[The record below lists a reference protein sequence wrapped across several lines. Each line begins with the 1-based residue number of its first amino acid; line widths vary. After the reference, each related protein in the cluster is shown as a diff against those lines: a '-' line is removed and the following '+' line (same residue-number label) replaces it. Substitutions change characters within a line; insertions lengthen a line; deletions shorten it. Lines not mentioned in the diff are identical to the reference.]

1 MQRAIRTTN
10 CNNCDKLVMF
20 DATFPVE
27 NEQPFFCQICHGPY
41 CKNCFEDHIS
51 DEWWINIKV
60 VAS

>member
-1 MQRAIRTTN
+1 
-10 CNNCDKLVMF
+10 MF